1 MDLEIFK
8 GKNFYICGKLSIKV
22 YQKPEN
28 KYMYIP
34 YKSAHPR
41 HTIKNYVIGEL
52 KRYVRI
58 NTEELNFLKIKNK
71 FFLRMRNRG
80 FKKNKLSHWFSEVKF
95 SSRAKF
101 LGDNLENKCYF
112 QGTRETE
119 ADSLLIR
126 VSEGILGAAIDP
138 KAREATEEVVSEDED
153 FIAPFEA
160 LDDPEVSF
168 SKGSSLKRYSFSLSL
183 QNTNKK
189 TKTAC
194 SALTVLSP
202 KKQDKERLCCIFP
215 GSMLEIKPTIDK
227 IFREEISI
235 FMKNKEMKKV
245 FENINL
251 CAIVKNKLS
260 IKNLVVKTKI

>member
-1 MDLEIFK
+1 
-8 GKNFYICGKLSIKV
+8 
-22 YQKPEN
+22 
-28 KYMYIP
+28 MYIP

-126 VSEGILGAAIDP
+126 VSEGIIEAATDP

-153 FIAPFEA
+153 LIAPFEA

-194 SALTVLSP
+194 SA
-202 KKQDKERLCCIFP
+202 
-215 GSMLEIKPTIDK
+215 
-227 IFREEISI
+227 
-235 FMKNKEMKKV
+235 
-245 FENINL
+245 
-251 CAIVKNKLS
+251 
-260 IKNLVVKTKI
+260 